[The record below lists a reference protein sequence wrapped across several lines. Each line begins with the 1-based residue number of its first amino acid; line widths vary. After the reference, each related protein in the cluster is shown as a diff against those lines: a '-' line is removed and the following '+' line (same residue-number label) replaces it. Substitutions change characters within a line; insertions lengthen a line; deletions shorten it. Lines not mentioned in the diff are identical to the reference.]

1 MLRVV
6 LGCVFVALPLIELAV
21 LVKTGQAIGFW
32 ATMGIV
38 VGTGLLGAHILMRQ
52 GWTTMRRMQEA
63 VAKGQPPVA
72 PVIDGAFLVVAGAL
86 LITPGLISDAA
97 AILLLIPPVRRQV
110 ARWLVYVM
118 VRQAQVRFAIVE
130 AEGDGR
136 QHGPNP
142 SSSGKG
148 PGPVIEG
155 EFERMRDEEV
165 TGPHR
170 REGQDRI

>member
-6 LGCVFVALPLIELAV
+6 LGCIFVALPLIELAV
-21 LVKTGQAIGFW
+21 LIKTGQVIGFW

-86 LITPGLISDAA
+86 LITPGLISDAV
-97 AILLLIPPVRRQV
+97 AILLLVPPVRRLV
-110 ARWLVYVM
+110 ARGLVHVM
-118 VRQAQVRFAIVE
+118 ARQAQVRIAIVDTE
-130 AEGDGR
+130 RDGR
-136 QHGPNP
+136 HEPHR
-142 SSSGKG
+142 SSSGKRS
-148 PGPVIEG
+148 GPVIEG

-170 REGQDRI
+170 RGGQDRV

>member
-6 LGCVFVALPLIELAV
+6 LGCIFVALPLIELAV
-21 LVKTGQAIGFW
+21 LIKTGQVIGFW

-38 VGTGLLGAHILMRQ
+38 VGTGLLGAHVLMRQ
-52 GWTTMRRMQEA
+52 SWTTMRRMQEA

-72 PVIDGAFLVVAGAL
+72 PVVDGAFLVVAGAL
-86 LITPGLISDAA
+86 LITPGLISDAI
-97 AILLLIPPVRRQV
+97 AILLLIPPVRRLV

-118 VRQAQVRFAIVE
+118 VRQAQVRIAVVD
-130 AEGDGR
+130 AEQDGR
-136 QHGPNP
+136 HGPR
-142 SSSGKG
+142 SAAGKG
-148 PGPVIEG
+148 QGPIIEG

-170 REGQDRI
+170 RDSQDRV